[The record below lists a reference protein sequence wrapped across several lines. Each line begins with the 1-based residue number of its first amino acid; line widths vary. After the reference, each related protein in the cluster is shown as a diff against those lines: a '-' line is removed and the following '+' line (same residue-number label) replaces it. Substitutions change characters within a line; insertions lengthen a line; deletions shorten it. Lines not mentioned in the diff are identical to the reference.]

1 MGAWDFNGNESGD
14 RIIES
19 DEKKKNVFK
28 SKNYTKEKK
37 LCNRQRAVDSTQ
49 QDGGKAFDKIEKRVS
64 G

>member
-28 SKNYTKEKK
+28 SKNYTKKKNCVTGSVRLTVLSKMEEKLLIK
-37 LCNRQRAVDSTQ
+37 
-49 QDGGKAFDKIEKRVS
+49 
-64 G
+64 

>member
-28 SKNYTKEKK
+28 SKNYTKKKKRTNCVTGSVQLTVLSKMEEKLLVK
-37 LCNRQRAVDSTQ
+37 
-49 QDGGKAFDKIEKRVS
+49 
-64 G
+64 